1 MNPRKTP
8 RQSRSEQTIAVILE
22 AATRVLERDGAAAFN
37 TNRVAERAGISVGSL
52 YQYYPNKAA
61 LLFALQE
68 REIQATT
75 AMLEAILDDDSC
87 SPRRR
92 VSKAVRGFFE
102 TEAAEARLRHSLL
115 AAEVWLG
122 DSPQLAIA
130 RARIFEVVLRFLE
143 KTAGPGRGDL
153 AFEAGV
159 IVTVVSS
166 VAEAVTANSPTA
178 DELRR
183 WADTIG
189 AMLANQFGIE
199 D

>member
-1 MNPRKTP
+1 M
-8 RQSRSEQTIAVILE
+8 ILE

-75 AMLEAILDDDSC
+75 TMLVAILDDDTL
-87 SPRRR
+87 SPRQR
-92 VSKAVRGFFE
+92 VKKAVRGFFE
-102 TEAAEARLRHSLL
+102 TEAAEVRLRHSLL
-115 AAEVWLG
+115 AAEVWLR
-122 DSPQLAIA
+122 DSPQLAA
-130 RARIFEVVLRFLE
+130 SRARIFEVVLRFLE
-143 KTAGPGRGDL
+143 RTAGTGDRDL

-166 VAEAVTANSPTA
+166 VAESVTGNSPA
-178 DELRR
+178 PNELRR

-189 AMLANQFGIE
+189 SMLANQFGIE